1 MASGQTSPVF
11 LTQEGCPGYFYVATA
26 HTACGIVTDRNSSE
40 SQG

>member
-26 HTACGIVTDRNSSE
+26 HTACGIFA
-40 SQG
+40 